1 MRSCL
6 VQILVML
13 AIAFA
18 LVWFGLPLGVSAL
31 ATGALNSSGFTGTDT
46 KVEVSANPPFMLLTG
61 HADTIRIRSSEA
73 RMGDLHAAAVDV
85 VLGDVELLSRNIGT
99 VTGTLDGVRV
109 AAPNGDPV
117 GIDKVT
123 LEGSATA
130 TIATA
135 TLTVPE
141 AETLA
146 ESQLKSQTGITASV
160 TLKGPNLVSL
170 TIAGKPVSG
179 RLVTSNGSLL
189 VVPDS
194 AALPIVTLI
203 SPGSGNPFRVTSVD
217 ISSTIVTL
225 AGTINIQNLL
235 S

>member
-1 MRSCL
+1 
-6 VQILVML
+6 
-13 AIAFA
+13 
-18 LVWFGLPLGVSAL
+18 
-31 ATGALNSSGFTGTDT
+31 
-46 KVEVSANPPFMLLTG
+46 
-61 HADTIRIRSSEA
+61 
-73 RMGDLHAAAVDV
+73 
-85 VLGDVELLSRNIGT
+85 

-117 GIDKVT
+117 GIDRVT

-217 ISSTIVTL
+217 ISPTIVTL